1 MSQPEVDLDQL
12 SDSEKSTLEM
22 YMAVTSQEPSEA
34 IPLLRRS
41 QWNVQVGLSSPTSR
55 QAHESLTDPRMI
67 DCHIQVL

>member
-41 QWNVQVGLSSPTSR
+41 QWNLQVSLSSPAPG
-55 QAHESLTDPRMI
+55 QVYGSLTDPRTL

>member
-1 MSQPEVDLDQL
+1 MSQPEVDLDGL

-41 QWNVQVGLSSPTSR
+41 QWNVQVGLSFPASS
-55 QAHESLTDPRMI
+55 QAYERLADPRMI

>member
-41 QWNVQVGLSSPTSR
+41 QWNLQVGLSSPASVQVYKR
-55 QAHESLTDPRMI
+55 LTDLRMI

>member
-1 MSQPEVDLDQL
+1 MSQPEVDLDGL

-41 QWNVQVGLSSPTSR
+41 QWNLQVGLSFPTSGE
-55 QAHESLTDPRMI
+55 AYKSLTDPRML

>member
-1 MSQPEVDLDQL
+1 MSQPEVDLDGL

-41 QWNVQVGLSSPTSR
+41 QWNVQVGLSSPTSN
-55 QAHESLTDPRMI
+55 QAYERLTDPRMI
-67 DCHIQVL
+67 DCHIQVF

>member
-41 QWNVQVGLSSPTSR
+41 QWNLQVGLSSPTSSG
-55 QAHESLTDPRMI
+55 AYESLIDPRMI